1 MQANA
6 GFHSRAIYIIN
17 CLNLVWG
24 HFTKEIVR
32 RYSFA
37 AEARNRPS
45 FPLVRPRFLLMQA
58 NAGFD
63 PFPIYL
69 TNCLNLVWDHF
80 TKKRIVRRYSFAA
93 EAKNRPAKH
102 IKQFLLNQ
110 KRSLKVL

>member
-32 RYSFA
+32 RYSFV

-45 FPLVRPRFLLMQA
+45 FPLVRPSFPFMQA
-58 NAGFD
+58 NAGFHSHKLPEFSLG
-63 PFPIYL
+63 PFY
-69 TNCLNLVWDHF
+69 
-80 TKKRIVRRYSFAA
+80 KK
-93 EAKNRPAKH
+93 KK
-102 IKQFLLNQ
+102 
-110 KRSLKVL
+110 